1 MDKFRQPTA
10 NYSILTRAYT
20 HLLPGRCS
28 LCSGDLES
36 VQHCICDSCVKELPW
51 LEAGCQQCAAPLP
64 TDALCPSCQSDP
76 PTYRRCISAFTYQ
89 PPVDQ
94 VILRLKNDPYATE
107 IKQLSALLA
116 ERIFHSYPRGS
127 LPRLLVPMPLH
138 WQKMA
143 RRGFNQ
149 SLVIGKLLS
158 RYMLHQHST
167 ALKLSSDICDR
178 VTNNQAQQTLDK
190 KQRARS
196 VKNAFAVSAEAAREV
211 KGLSVA
217 VIDDV
222 VTTGATANAIATALR
237 NAGAEQVD
245 IWCLARTGLE

>member
-1 MDKFRQPTA
+1 MDKFRQATA
-10 NYSILTRAYT
+10 HYPMFTRAMT

-36 VQHCICDSCVKELPW
+36 VQQCICDSCVKELPW
-51 LEAGCQQCAAPLP
+51 LGTGCKQCALPLP
-64 TDALCPSCQSDP
+64 RDALCPDCQSEP
-76 PTYRRCISAFTYQ
+76 PAFHRCISAFIYQ
-89 PPVDQ
+89 APLDRI
-94 VILRLKNDPYATE
+94 ILRLKSDPYATE

-116 ERIFHSYPRGS
+116 ERIFHSYPQGT
-127 LPRLLVPMPLH
+127 LPRLLIPMPLH
-138 WQKMA
+138 WRKMA

-158 RYMLHQHST
+158 SYLQHQHNT
-167 ALKLSSDICDR
+167 ALKLSSNICDR
-178 VTNNQAQQTLDK
+178 ATNHRAQQTLNK

-196 VKNAFAVSAEAAREV
+196 VKNTFAVSAEGAREV
-211 KGLSVA
+211 NGLSVA

-237 NAGAEQVD
+237 NSGAEKVD